1 LWKWLKKSNFPFSEC
16 TSSLNLARSPAK
28 RWTCAGEVSRP
39 STLEDQTLAVC
50 VTLPKSREPKWK
62 SWYTTVK
69 LEAEAETGKAYY
81 AKVEPGKSETFRA
94 VFEVGQVDAATAC
107 NDLRIGEGGEGRVH
121 QTERHRHECVTR
133 KIEEKEKMKSIF
145 SVTLALFLAI
155 PADAG
160 KVEGR
165 GREWLDEHKDSPQV
179 NVAGSWQSPDWGG
192 TLTLTQAEGS
202 RDVSGNDKR
211 FELTGTVSGKEVYLL
226 FAHSNGSVAFC
237 ATLVSASD
245 GVLTGTYSYP
255 VSRLKLGH
263 GLCQTK
269 SYRLRMTKSSA
280 APAPH
285 K

>member
-1 LWKWLKKSNFPFSEC
+1 MEMAKKSNFPFSEC

-145 SVTLALFLAI
+145 QSCWRFVLLFLQLRANWK
-155 PADAG
+155 G
-160 KVEGR
+160 
-165 GREWLDEHKDSPQV
+165 Q
-179 NVAGSWQSPDWGG
+179 AGS
-192 TLTLTQAEGS
+192 
-202 RDVSGNDKR
+202 
-211 FELTGTVSGKEVYLL
+211 
-226 FAHSNGSVAFC
+226 
-237 ATLVSASD
+237 
-245 GVLTGTYSYP
+245 
-255 VSRLKLGH
+255 
-263 GLCQTK
+263 GLMSTK
-269 SYRLRMTKSSA
+269 NLRK
-280 APAPH
+280 
-285 K
+285 